1 MMGFDTYGYLI
12 DNSRP
17 KGVKRLKK
25 LMRHVLSALH
35 PFMNKL
41 RLKNECL
48 FYYKDVLGEMCS
60 S

>member
-1 MMGFDTYGYLI
+1 MMRFDTYGYLI

-41 RLKNECL
+41 RLKNERL
-48 FYYKDVLGEMCS
+48 FYYKRCFG
-60 S
+60 

>member
-1 MMGFDTYGYLI
+1 MMRLDTYGYLI

-25 LMRHVLSALH
+25 LMRHVFSALH

-41 RLKNECL
+41 RLKNERL
-48 FYYKDVLGEMCS
+48 FDYKRCFG
-60 S
+60 